1 MRAHNDQA
9 RPGVKQLRLVVAV
22 LGLLLALFGA
32 RLIPGLHSSDNVLV
46 WVNQQPVTTG
56 QLAFAEQR
64 LMSESGDSLTATERK
79 SVIEMLIDQELLL
92 QRALSTGT
100 FAVDPA
106 VRKTI
111 VQAVIDKTVADFQS
125 RPVSSQQLKRFYQMH
140 LGVFERPA
148 RIAIEALRFEDHS
161 EASEA
166 YSALLAGARFDE
178 VGRTPAA
185 TPIAHLPSSPL
196 PMHML
201 RRYLGNSL
209 TEVAMTLPEGQV
221 SEPVVRPDGVYLLMA
236 RTVQRAEIPAYGQ
249 VRDRVEAEYDFRGR
263 ESALEDAVAQLWT
276 QADIEINT
284 QVAGAYKVPEKYTRD
299 LYSLLGINDKEAG
312 GGP

>member
-1 MRAHNDQA
+1 MRANNDQA

-46 WVNQQPVTTG
+46 WVNRQPVTTG

-79 SVIEMLIDQELLL
+79 SVMEMLIDQELLL

-106 VRKTI
+106 VRKTM
-111 VQAVIDKTVADFQS
+111 VQAVIDKTVADFKS

-148 RIAIEALRFEDHS
+148 RIAIEALRFEDHG

-185 TPIAHLPSSPL
+185 SPIAHLPSSPL

>member
-1 MRAHNDQA
+1 MRANNDQA

-79 SVIEMLIDQELLL
+79 SVMEMLIDQELLL

-148 RIAIEALRFEDHS
+148 RIAIEALRFEDHG

-185 TPIAHLPSSPL
+185 SPIAHLPSSPL

>member
-1 MRAHNDQA
+1 M
-9 RPGVKQLRLVVAV
+9 RLVVAV

-79 SVIEMLIDQELLL
+79 SVMEMLIDQELLL

-178 VGRTPAA
+178 VGRTPTAS
-185 TPIAHLPSSPL
+185 PVAHLPSAPL

>member
-1 MRAHNDQA
+1 MRANNDQA

-185 TPIAHLPSSPL
+185 IPIAHLPSSPL

-221 SEPVVRPDGVYLLMA
+221 SEPVVRSDGVYLLMA
-236 RTVQRAEIPAYGQ
+236 RTVQRAEIPAYEQ

>member
-79 SVIEMLIDQELLL
+79 SVMEMLIDQELLL

-185 TPIAHLPSSPL
+185 SPIAHLPSSPL